1 MSYAQRFGLS
11 RKSPFNVSEREKSS
25 KEEVL
30 NMMTVG
36 VDQYPDLDKDGN
48 INPATAVIEKNNLK
62 SEAGLGGVFDKF
74 LLKEGIKHG
83 LKKYV
88 GPLAGKAFGLATM
101 MLTPTTGYARTR
113 ENEIDFE
120 KAEKLMEEMRIKEAK
135 KQQLKRAKE
144 KGVKTI
150 MDPNY

>member
-1 MSYAQRFGLS
+1 MGF
-11 RKSPFNVSEREKSS
+11 
-25 KEEVL
+25 
-30 NMMTVG
+30 
-36 VDQYPDLDKDGN
+36 QYRRIGAAPTDAND
-48 INPATAVIEKNNLK
+48 
-62 SEAGLGGVFDKF
+62 GGVFDKF

-113 ENEIDFE
+113 ENEIDWQDSE
-120 KAEKLMEEMRIKEAK
+120 KHEQEM
-135 KQQLKRAKE
+135 QLKRAKE
-144 KGVKTI
+144 QQVKKAKEKGIKTI